1 MYCHVFFAYIHNEGN
16 VIFHWEVSKR
26 RNFLSHHGTPEFSPW
41 THGHMQYPECRKLYK
56 CIYLYLLPLPEMWH
70 FLWALSIIFL
80 ALITT
85 ILGSCWNKAVWLAT
99 VEYLSQRVEATV
111 LKILDLKLQTCAL
124 WCCVSDCLTT
134 PENSKLSVLATA
146 LPRTIYVTVKKPL
159 DFAEPHIFL
168 ARKNNFEKT
177 FSKFPFQL
185 SQYLTWKLLKT
196 SFVFWW
202 LTYQKS
208 SLASR
213 TESLTSFLK

>member
-1 MYCHVFFAYIHNEGN
+1 MKVKIFQVIYHNWYNMRILLIFISDRIQLLHVLSCFFAYIHNEGN

-124 WCCVSDCLTT
+124 WCCV
-134 PENSKLSVLATA
+134 
-146 LPRTIYVTVKKPL
+146 
-159 DFAEPHIFL
+159 
-168 ARKNNFEKT
+168 
-177 FSKFPFQL
+177 
-185 SQYLTWKLLKT
+185 
-196 SFVFWW
+196 
-202 LTYQKS
+202 
-208 SLASR
+208 
-213 TESLTSFLK
+213 